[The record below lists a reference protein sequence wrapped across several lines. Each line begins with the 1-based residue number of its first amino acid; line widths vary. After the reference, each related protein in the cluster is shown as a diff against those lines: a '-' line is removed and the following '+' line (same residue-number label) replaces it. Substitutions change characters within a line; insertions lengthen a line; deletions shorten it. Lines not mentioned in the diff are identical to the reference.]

1 MDTYRAPRCYLRIGG
16 VKVACESA
24 TVKLK
29 STRSGNT
36 FSAVLAVGETRKAG
50 FDYAEW
56 ADYQPADVTVV
67 MSSALNFGD
76 EKDMITG
83 KIDKPEIDWFTGKV
97 SVSGRDKTGEL
108 TEKKRSQKFQN
119 QKTDE
124 VVKTIAGDHGLSVSG
139 ADGGLDF
146 AGKIFKDDTVH
157 LTVNRT
163 DFEIISDLAEREGY
177 RWYVQGTTLYFEP
190 KEQDASGVYQVQF
203 TPPGA
208 GGSIGT
214 GNILALRTWRNMTA
228 AKPHEVNVRS
238 WHHEEKKLYSGKATA
253 GGVGSDTA
261 VMEHHHNGRN
271 DEQSEKLAKSR
282 LANAIRHDCNVSIHT
297 AGDLDIDPRQKL
309 QLTGTGTIYDQVYD
323 IDTVELHID
332 WGAGFT
338 MDIESKAAK
347 QGR

>member
-36 FSAVLAVGETRKAG
+36 FSAVLAIGETRKAG

-56 ADYQPADVTVV
+56 ADYQPDDVTVV

-76 EKDMITG
+76 ETDMITG
-83 KIDKPEIDWFTGKV
+83 KIDKPEIDWLTGRV

-108 TEKKRSQKFQN
+108 TEKRRSQKFQN
-119 QKTDE
+119 QKSDE

-139 ADGGLDF
+139 AGGGLDF
-146 AGKIFKDDTVH
+146 AGKIYTQDTVH
-157 LTVNRT
+157 LTVNKT

-190 KEQDASGVYQVQF
+190 KEQDGADTYQIQF

-208 GGSIGT
+208 GGAIGT
-214 GNILALRTWRNMTA
+214 GNLLSLRTWRNMTA
-228 AKPHEVNVRS
+228 ARPHKVNVRS
-238 WHHEEKKLYSGKATA
+238 WHHEEKKLYNGKAEA
-253 GGVGSDTA
+253 GGVGA
-261 VMEHHHNGRN
+261 PVEHEHHHNGRN
-271 DEQSEKLAKSR
+271 DAQAEKLAKSR
-282 LANAIRHDCNVSIHT
+282 LANAIRHDCNVSIT
-297 AGDLDIDPRQKL
+297 APGDLAIDPRQKL
-309 QLTGTGTIYDQVYD
+309 QLTGTGTIYDQTYD
-323 IDTVELHID
+323 IDTVELSMD
-332 WGAGFT
+332 WGKGFT
-338 MDIESKAAK
+338 MDIESKAPK
-347 QGR
+347 QGRS